1 MACAATMLDSAGLWE
16 ELNNTHT
23 HILHDVSEGR
33 ALQSEGKGVNGQ
45 TVVEV
50 VSKAFLRK

>member
-1 MACAATMLDSAGLWE
+1 MLDSAGLWE